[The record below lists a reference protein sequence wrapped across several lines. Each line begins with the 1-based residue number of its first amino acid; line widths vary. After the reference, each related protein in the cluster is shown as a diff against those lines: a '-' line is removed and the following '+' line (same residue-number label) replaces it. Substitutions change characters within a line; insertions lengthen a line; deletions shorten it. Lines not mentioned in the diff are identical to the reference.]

1 MSLPSNEFAHLK
13 VPLENI
19 LSATNNFDE
28 ENAIRDSGQLLCSGE
43 LIDEIDEIVTRLE
56 KALDYQ
62 NAITE
67 ACFMLSLLHPSKY
80 LRSCII
86 SSLAL
91 RPICQHVIE
100 ITK

>member
-1 MSLPSNEFAHLK
+1 MCLPSNEFAHLK

-43 LIDEIDEIVTRLE
+43 LIDEIDEIVTRFE
-56 KALDYQ
+56 NALDYQ
-62 NAITE
+62 NAYFE
-67 ACFMLSLLHPSKY
+67 EMEF
-80 LRSCII
+80 I

-91 RPICQHVIE
+91 RDPFLSLLRVQE
-100 ITK
+100 